1 MINSIDGVNTA
12 EPKLLQYT
20 KMVDIIK
27 DTTKAQKKLRRLLA
41 FSFSSIISY

>member
-27 DTTKAQKKLRRLLA
+27 DTKKAQKKIKEIVSLL
-41 FSFSSIISY
+41 I